1 VHSKQGE
8 IDMDI
13 NVLGEREC
21 CIVLKNENDLYSRK
35 KVSKKT
41 YILGRTE

>member
-35 KVSKKT
+35 NKS
-41 YILGRTE
+41 I